1 MDRDFIKSYKE
12 QRDRLRQRFEGEK
25 TGEQTLFIDQTKLFK
40 PLINTQKESADKIAS
55 SQDVLSN
62 TLVPFTKELQKRN
75 EQLETLQNLPY
86 PVGIEDA
93 PQSTPSSTLRKIK
106 IIYVDLNGEL
116 LNQTHREN
124 LQDLG
129 LDLPSDVQAA
139 GTYTEALNKAKTEN
153 KRIGQI
159 LGINSK
165 KDEKEKEVLKSRQL
179 TLKIYKEKLKGLIEA
194 EQFIQLKKTG
204 DPTLSTGPTSAGVRG
219 EGLHPKAPRVLVKLK
234 RGKGRPRKYPDTV
247 YYSHP
252 NELCVKLSENVAA
265 KEAGNT
271 GLDNIITS
279 ILDELLNIKYINRDE
294 YDSLFKKF
302 SIKYK

>member
-93 PQSTPSSTLRKIK
+93 PQSTPSSTPRKV
-106 IIYVDLNGEL
+106 IYVDLNGEL

-129 LDLPSDVQAA
+129 LDLPSEVQAA
-139 GTYTEALNKAKTEN
+139 GTYAEALNKAKTEN
-153 KRIGQI
+153 KRIGQF

-165 KDEKEKEVLKSRQL
+165 KDEKEKEVYKSQQL
-179 TLKIYKEKLKGLIEA
+179 TLKIYKDKLKGLIEA

-204 DPTLSTGPTSAGVRG
+204 ATSAGVSG
-219 EGLHPKAPRVLVKLK
+219 EGLHPKAPRALVKLK

-271 GLDNIITS
+271 GLDNIINS
-279 ILDELLNIKYINRDE
+279 ILDELLNIKFIDKDE
-294 YDSLFKKF
+294 YDNLFKKIF
-302 SIKYK
+302 N

>member
-93 PQSTPSSTLRKIK
+93 PQSTPSSTPRKV
-106 IIYVDLNGEL
+106 IYVDLNGEL

-129 LDLPSDVQAA
+129 LDLPSEVQAA
-139 GTYTEALNKAKTEN
+139 GTYAEAVNKAKTEN
-153 KRIGQI
+153 KRIGQF

-165 KDEKEKEVLKSRQL
+165 KDEKEKEVYKSQQL
-179 TLKIYKEKLKGLIEA
+179 TLKIYKNKLKGLIEA

-204 DPTLSTGPTSAGVRG
+204 ATSAGVSG
-219 EGLHPKAPRVLVKLK
+219 EGLHPKVPRALVKLK

-271 GLDNIITS
+271 GLDNIINS
-279 ILDELLNIKYINRDE
+279 ILDELLNIKFIDKDE
-294 YDSLFKKF
+294 YDNLFKKIF
-302 SIKYK
+302 N